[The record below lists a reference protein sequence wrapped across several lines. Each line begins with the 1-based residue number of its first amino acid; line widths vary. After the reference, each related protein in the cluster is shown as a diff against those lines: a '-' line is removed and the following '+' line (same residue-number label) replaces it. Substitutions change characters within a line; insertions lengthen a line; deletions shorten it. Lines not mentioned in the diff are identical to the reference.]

1 MAVIPEVGKL
11 RQEDCIEVK
20 ASLATEL
27 SPIIKGGNSVS
38 VGRMAQWAIALG
50 MRV

>member
-1 MAVIPEVGKL
+1 MAIIPEVGKL

-27 SPIIKGGNSVS
+27 NPITKAGNS
-38 VGRMAQWAIALG
+38 VGRMAQWVTALG

>member
-1 MAVIPEVGKL
+1 MAVIPEVEKL

-27 SPIIKGGNSVS
+27 NPTTKAGNS
-38 VGRMAQWAIALG
+38 VGRMAQRVIALD
-50 MRV
+50 MQV